1 MSFVLMVY
9 ATLVQMQN
17 NVLEYDQA
25 IVTSVGKHASLYHD
39 TLYIYCIYYNVH
51 EY

>member
-25 IVTSVGKHASLYHD
+25 IITSVGKHVSLYHY
-39 TLYIYCIYYNVH
+39 TLYILYIL
-51 EY
+51 